1 MIKALAVDM
10 DGTFLNSKKDYN
22 RPLFKKLYDK
32 MKDYGIKFIVASGN
46 QYVQLKRSFPEICN
60 EISYVAENGSCVME
74 GEKILFKKTISRDD
88 VLFTAS
94 VLDEYDDV
102 NYAACGFK
110 STYYLNRAD
119 DHFEKIMD
127 FYCPVNQRLD
137 TFEEMPED
145 DIFKMTLECPAE
157 KTAEYLEIMRNSLAG
172 KLEATSSGHG
182 SIDLIIPG
190 CHKAYGL
197 KKLLNY
203 YKIDAK
209 DLMACGDGGNDIE
222 MLALAGHS
230 YAMANGSDEVKR
242 VAKYQA
248 ATNDEDGVLHA
259 LKKELNL

>member
-22 RPLFKKLYDK
+22 RPLFKKLYDE
-32 MKDYGIKFIVASGN
+32 MKDCGIKFIVASGN

-74 GEKILFKKTISRDD
+74 GEKILFKKTVSRDD

-110 STYYLNRAD
+110 STYYLNQAD

-127 FYCPVNQRLD
+127 FYCPFNQRLD

-145 DIFKMTLECPAE
+145 DIMQ
-157 KTAEYLEIMRNSLAG
+157 NSLAG

-242 VAKYQA
+242 VAK
-248 ATNDEDGVLHA
+248 
-259 LKKELNL
+259 

>member
-1 MIKALAVDM
+1 
-10 DGTFLNSKKDYN
+10 
-22 RPLFKKLYDK
+22 
-32 MKDYGIKFIVASGN
+32 
-46 QYVQLKRSFPEICN
+46 
-60 EISYVAENGSCVME
+60 
-74 GEKILFKKTISRDD
+74 
-88 VLFTAS
+88 
-94 VLDEYDDV
+94 
-102 NYAACGFK
+102 
-110 STYYLNRAD
+110 
-119 DHFEKIMD
+119 
-127 FYCPVNQRLD
+127 
-137 TFEEMPED
+137 
-145 DIFKMTLECPAE
+145 MTLECPAE
-157 KTAEYLEIMRNSLAG
+157 KTAEYLEIMQNSLAG

-230 YAMANGSDEVKR
+230 YAMANGSDEVKK

-259 LKKELNL
+259 LEKELNIEE

>member
-22 RPLFKKLYDK
+22 RPLFKKLYDE
-32 MKDYGIKFIVASGN
+32 MKDCGIKFIVASGN

-74 GEKILFKKTISRDD
+74 GEKILFKKTVSRDD

-137 TFEEMPED
+137 TFE
-145 DIFKMTLECPAE
+145 
-157 KTAEYLEIMRNSLAG
+157 
-172 KLEATSSGHG
+172 
-182 SIDLIIPG
+182 
-190 CHKAYGL
+190 
-197 KKLLNY
+197 
-203 YKIDAK
+203 
-209 DLMACGDGGNDIE
+209 
-222 MLALAGHS
+222 
-230 YAMANGSDEVKR
+230 
-242 VAKYQA
+242 
-248 ATNDEDGVLHA
+248 
-259 LKKELNL
+259 

>member
-22 RPLFKKLYDK
+22 RPLFKKLYDE
-32 MKDYGIKFIVASGN
+32 MKDCGIKFIVASGN
-46 QYVQLKRSFPEICN
+46 QYVQLKRSFPEIFN

-74 GEKILFKKTISRDD
+74 GEKILFKKTVSRDD

-137 TFEEMPED
+137 TFEEMP
-145 DIFKMTLECPAE
+145 
-157 KTAEYLEIMRNSLAG
+157 AEYLEIMQNSLAG

-230 YAMANGSDEVKR
+230 YAMANGSDEVKK
-242 VAKYQA
+242 VARYQA

-259 LKKELNL
+259 LEKELNIEE

>member
-1 MIKALAVDM
+1 MICAL
-10 DGTFLNSKKDYN
+10 
-22 RPLFKKLYDK
+22 
-32 MKDYGIKFIVASGN
+32 
-46 QYVQLKRSFPEICN
+46 
-60 EISYVAENGSCVME
+60 
-74 GEKILFKKTISRDD
+74 
-88 VLFTAS
+88 
-94 VLDEYDDV
+94 
-102 NYAACGFK
+102 GF
-110 STYYLNRAD
+110 SS
-119 DHFEKIMD
+119 
-127 FYCPVNQRLD
+127 NQRLD

-157 KTAEYLEIMRNSLAG
+157 KTAEYLEIMQNNLAG

-203 YKIDAK
+203 YKIDEK

-259 LKKELNL
+259 LEKELNL